1 MVSPEYPPMPGGIGR
16 YAANLTKE
24 LQKSKLEVYVVC
36 DAKGSGEFSG
46 ISPINIYTS
55 EILLQIVDEIKPDIV
70 HVQFDPGLYGLR
82 FDPKHP
88 KKACSY
94 IDKFYY
100 KCNTPIVTTFHSG
113 YTTLRQWIN
122 PSALVKSYGRIGKIG
137 TPIRA
142 ILRFWKYYQ
151 NYQAFNNNIIKDKI
165 RRSRACIV
173 FSDYMSKN
181 LGFSRCSSRSQV
193 IYHGSEPAIC
203 PQPSKEEARSKFS
216 IPVND
221 DDKLLAL
228 AFGFSTSAKGWD
240 ILNKIDIPNDW
251 KLVVN
256 SSSKSYYNKE
266 EENIALN
273 LKKTN
278 NNNQILDLHR
288 GYLTEHELS
297 TLFYACDAIIL
308 PYKSATGSGVMF
320 DALAH
325 GLPFIATDLQ
335 FFKEFTIQGLGITV
349 KRYPSEFSRGLR
361 ILSSNYIKYKEAV
374 NMFKGKLKW
383 DSIAKQHYRI
393 YNNVIHDTKRT
404 SSNSS

>member
-1 MVSPEYPPMPGGIGR
+1 MPGGIGR

-24 LQKSKLEVYVVC
+24 LQKSGLEVYIVC
-36 DAKGSGEFSG
+36 DMRGNGDFYG
-46 ISPINIYTS
+46 ISPTNTYTS
-55 EILLQIVDEIKPDIV
+55 EVLLQVVDELKPDIV

-94 IDKFYY
+94 INKFYY
-100 KCNTPIVTTFHSG
+100 ECNTPVVTTFHSG

-122 PSALVKSYGRIGKIG
+122 PSALVKSYGRIGNIG

-142 ILRFWKYYQ
+142 IMRFWKYYL
-151 NYQAFNNNIIKDKI
+151 NYQAFNTNIIKDKI
-165 RRSRACIV
+165 RRSRTCIV
-173 FSDYMSKN
+173 FSEYMSKN
-181 LGFSRCSSRSQV
+181 LSRSRISRSEV
-193 IYHGSEPAIC
+193 IYHGSEPAIY
-203 PQPSKEEARSKFS
+203 PQPSKKEARSKFS

-221 DDKLLAL
+221 DQLLAL

-240 ILNKIDIPNDW
+240 ILNKIDIPNGW

-266 EENIALN
+266 EEEENIAPN
-273 LKKTN
+273 LKKTTD
-278 NNNQILDLHR
+278 NNQILDLHR
-288 GYLTEHELS
+288 GYLTEQELS
-297 TLFYACDAIIL
+297 TLFYACDVILL
-308 PYKSATGSGVMF
+308 PYKSATGSGIMF

-325 GLPFIATDLQ
+325 GLPFIATDLE

-349 KRYPSEFSRGLR
+349 KRHPHEFSRGLR
-361 ILSSNYIKYKEAV
+361 ILSSNYIKYKQAV
-374 NMFKGKLKW
+374 NMFKAKLKW

-393 YNNVIHDTKRT
+393 YNNVIHHNTRRT
-404 SSNSS
+404 SSNSN